1 MGSSQHREIEL
12 GGGRSSG
19 TGSSRKGKKSGME
32 RPKQPQRGLGVAQLE
47 KIRIQSQLMSSYSQQ
62 SVYPCFPSNLAM
74 VGYGESR
81 NEDISFA
88 DTQFNVSPRFYANN
102 RSNSTVSQPNHF
114 GPVTL
119 PLMEDFVQKRI
130 RHDRSYSSTGSNS
143 HVSDSS
149 NSQELDLEL
158 KLSI

>member
-1 MGSSQHREIEL
+1 MGSSQHGEIEL

-74 VGYGESR
+74 VGYGENR

-88 DTQFNVSPRFYANN
+88 DTQFNLSPRFYANN
-102 RSNSTVSQPNHF
+102 RSSSVSQANHF

-130 RHDRSYSSTGSNS
+130 RHDRSYSTGSNS
-143 HVSDSS
+143 QVSDSS